1 MSGHFFLQ
9 PGAIPF
15 PDHGVGVLRRIF
27 SGSPRIKRE
36 GIPLLHR
43 LCAALPGEGIKFRIV
58 GVDRAGRRPEL
69 LYAPPV
75 LFDMELREIVYKL
88 NSIERDPAIYISAAA
103 MFILRYSGQS
113 VNLLAPLSMV
123 RIHLPP
129 PFLIFF
135 AVRRGRFFYAY
146 LFSIHLDKQV
156 LERFFCVR

>member
-1 MSGHFFLQ
+1 MKSCRRGGMADALGSGPSSFTGVRVQLPPSAPDFVSGGRSERIRPVNDCAMRKSVRVWHNGCAPAFQAGYTGSTPVTRSNLV
-9 PGAIPF
+9 GF
-15 PDHGVGVLRRIF
+15 P
-27 SGSPRIKRE
+27 
-36 GIPLLHR
+36 
-43 LCAALPGEGIKFRIV
+43 
-58 GVDRAGRRPEL
+58 
-69 LYAPPV
+69 
-75 LFDMELREIVYKL
+75 
-88 NSIERDPAIYISAAA
+88 
-103 MFILRYSGQS
+103 SGQRGQT

>member
-1 MSGHFFLQ
+1 MADALGSGPSSFTGVRVQLPPSAPCSCFREAGEETSVTLVDNRMRVWHNGCAPAFQAGYTGSTPVTRSRLV
-9 PGAIPF
+9 GF
-15 PDHGVGVLRRIF
+15 P
-27 SGSPRIKRE
+27 
-36 GIPLLHR
+36 
-43 LCAALPGEGIKFRIV
+43 
-58 GVDRAGRRPEL
+58 
-69 LYAPPV
+69 
-75 LFDMELREIVYKL
+75 
-88 NSIERDPAIYISAAA
+88 
-103 MFILRYSGQS
+103 SGQRGQT